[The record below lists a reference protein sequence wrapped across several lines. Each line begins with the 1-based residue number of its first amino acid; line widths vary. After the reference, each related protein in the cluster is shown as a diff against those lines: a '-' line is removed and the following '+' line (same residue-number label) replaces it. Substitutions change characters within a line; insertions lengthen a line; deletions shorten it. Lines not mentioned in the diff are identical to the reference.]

1 MNGDRDSLPP
11 GSIRTIVRSRY
22 QAAGVPGVADA
33 AGLRLGRES
42 VQLFVLTAAGTAAI
56 PGMKKNEKSC

>member
-1 MNGDRDSLPP
+1 
-11 GSIRTIVRSRY
+11 
-22 QAAGVPGVADA
+22 VPGVDEA

-56 PGMKKNEKSC
+56 PGMKKNKKSC